1 MTRRAAA
8 FTQADVRR
16 ALRAAQLEQPGV
28 AFAIEI
34 GGGVARI
41 VPFVATPPA
50 EPEPPEPT
58 PHLDR
63 GLPVAP

>member
-1 MTRRAAA
+1 MTRARAA

-16 ALRAAQLEQPGV
+16 ALRAAQLAQPGV

-34 GGGVARI
+34 AGGVARI
-41 VPFVATPPA
+41 VPFIAAAPPAPEPATP
-50 EPEPPEPT
+50 
-58 PHLDR
+58 LDR